1 MLPPSWEDLEA
12 RVASPQVVGI
22 LLLEVATL
30 PLFTEQTVP
39 HTDHLLLVQEV
50 QWQRAGV
57 LVRDVVLLPR
67 GIVTSGQ
74 VVAIE
79 LPGIHHTVVNAH
91 VAVFMSPSSG
101 QLGLLIEVH
110 REGGVGHLLHH
121 VEVVL
126 NRVSL
131 WAKSVEQGH
140 TFVVGPLPLVV
151 HVVVVVVQRSVG
163 QLVEVLEKVV
173 LVEQVVGLVE
183 VVQEEG

>member
-1 MLPPSWEDLEA
+1 MSLVKLPDGVVKERLQLLHLCLSEGHPVLKAHVALVEGLVARLLGIALLQVLLKELLCLLPPSWEDLEA

-57 LVRDVVLLPR
+57 LIRDIVLLPR

-79 LPGIHHTVVNAH
+79 LPGIHHTVVNDH

-110 REGGVGHLLHH
+110 REGEL
-121 VEVVL
+121 
-126 NRVSL
+126 
-131 WAKSVEQGH
+131 AI
-140 TFVVGPLPLVV
+140 FFIM
-151 HVVVVVVQRSVG
+151 
-163 QLVEVLEKVV
+163 
-173 LVEQVVGLVE
+173 
-183 VVQEEG
+183 